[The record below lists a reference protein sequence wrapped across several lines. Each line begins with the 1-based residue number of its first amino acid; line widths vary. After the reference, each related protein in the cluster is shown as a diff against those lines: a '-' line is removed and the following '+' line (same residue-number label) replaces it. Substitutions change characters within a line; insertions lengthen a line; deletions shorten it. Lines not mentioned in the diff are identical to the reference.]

1 MIKII
6 YISQFDDN
14 CGYGSAARG
23 YLQSLDSVLH
33 KNINLKIYSVSLES
47 KMSFLSNE
55 EKTILKKY
63 RLNNKEEIKS
73 FLKED
78 SYIVIWHMPPPMLE
92 VIYQNSN
99 NTILEKENKWHNCK
113 YIFDNSS
120 KNINISAWEAD
131 RIPNSWKDI
140 FQKRKTSLTI
150 VPSMWN
156 KEVYEKSIKNVK
168 VVPHLIRHP
177 SKESMEIKL
186 PVDIENKFI
195 VFSMSQWDLRK
206 GFDALIKAYLME
218 FKNQEDVILLLKT
231 YGIIVDSMSHLQ
243 ERQKLNI
250 LSEIKNYKNSIFLDK
265 DKNPAAKIIPII
277 GPIEYEKINYLYD
290 ISSCFALATRGEGF
304 GLTIA
309 EAYLKNKNIIVPK
322 EGGHLD
328 YLKNDE
334 NIKYFD
340 GYWSPYY
347 SKPGYDCDM
356 NWYEPNIL
364 SLRKMLR
371 ESYEDWKIK
380 KQDIKKQRKILNK
393 QEIGS
398 IMAKAILEDKYELE

>member
-1 MIKII
+1 MKII

-23 YLQSLDSVLH
+23 YLQSLDSALN
-33 KNINLKIYSVSLES
+33 KDIELKIYSVSLES
-47 KMSFLSNE
+47 KMSLLSEE
-55 EKTILKKY
+55 EKRLLQKYKLKD
-63 RLNNKEEIKS
+63 RKEIES
-73 FLKED
+73 FLKD
-78 SYIVIWHMPPPMLE
+78 DFCTVIWHMPPPMLE
-92 VIYQNSN
+92 IIYQNSN

-113 YIFDNSS
+113 YIFDNCS

-140 FQKRKTSLTI
+140 FEKRKTSLVI
-150 VPSMWN
+150 VPSKWN
-156 KEVYEKSIKNVK
+156 KEVYKKSIKNVE

-177 SKESMEIKL
+177 SEKSVPINL
-186 PVDIENKFI
+186 PLDIRNKFI
-195 VFSMSQWDLRK
+195 IFSMSQWDLRK
-206 GFDALIKAYLME
+206 GFDALIKSYLME
-218 FKNQEDVILLLKT
+218 FKNQEDVILLIKT

-243 ERQKLNI
+243 EQQKANI
-250 LSEIKNYKNSIFLDK
+250 LSEIKNYKNSIFLDRDRK
-265 DKNPAAKIIPII
+265 PSAKIIPII
-277 GPIEYEKINYLYD
+277 GPIDYEKINYLYD

-328 YLKNDE
+328 YLENDE

-340 GYWSPYY
+340 GYWSPYCY
-347 SKPGYDCDM
+347 KPGYDCDM

-364 SLRKMLR
+364 SIRKMLR
-371 ESYEDWKIK
+371 ESYQDWKLG
-380 KQDIKKQRKILNK
+380 KQDIKKQRKTLNK
-393 QEIGS
+393 EEIGS
-398 IMAKAILEDKYELE
+398 IMFQAITRDNNEFV